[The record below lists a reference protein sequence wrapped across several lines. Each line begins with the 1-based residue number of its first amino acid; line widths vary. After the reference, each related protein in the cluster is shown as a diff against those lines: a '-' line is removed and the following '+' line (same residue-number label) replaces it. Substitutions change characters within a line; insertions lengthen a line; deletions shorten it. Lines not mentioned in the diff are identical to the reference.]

1 MSGAPEP
8 AGRRPGRAR
17 AAGLALAGLVGLSLL
32 LGLSCGSAGCEAG
45 ALPQALGWAGE
56 GPEAALTQ
64 AIVERLRLPRVL
76 AGFAVGGLLALAGA
90 LMQLLLRNPLAD
102 PYVLGV
108 SGGASLGAVLAL
120 GYGLGGLALGVSAW
134 GGAALSLLLLLLIG
148 RQGLRGL
155 GLGEAAEAPSRL
167 LLSGVLLAAGWQ
179 ALITLSLALAPEAR
193 LRGMLFWLIG
203 ELSGAEPWAPALA
216 VLALAT
222 AAATALGA
230 PLKVML
236 LGDARAQSLGVP
248 VRKLRLAL
256 CLLGAACTAVA
267 VTTAG
272 ALGFVGLLVPHGLR
286 LLLGADP
293 RRLLP
298 ACALAGGSVVVLADT
313 LARSLLAPAQL
324 PVGAL
329 LSLLGVPLF
338 LLLLMRGEG
347 RPSGAAPA
355 DEPAPPA
362 AEAVDP
368 GSAGKEY
375 LAHGTF
381 EAVEA
386 GESFESA
393 EAVEAVEVVDAAA
406 TPRLQARALDLGHPG
421 RPLLR
426 GLDLSLRP
434 GERWALLGPNGAG
447 KTTLLQALAGLR
459 PPQAGQLEL
468 AGRPLADWPLREA
481 ACLRGL
487 LPQQPLVP
495 AGLRVDEAVLLG
507 RHPHRDA
514 AVRDTP
520 ADWAATAAALQ
531 RLGLAALAGR
541 RLDELS
547 GGERQRVAL
556 AGLLAQDPLLW
567 LLDEPLAALDLPQ
580 QQRLLDLLR
589 ERADAG
595 RSLMASFHDPSQAA
609 RWASHALL
617 LAPDGRWQ
625 AGPAEEVLRAETL
638 SALYGHPLRLLA
650 TPQGPVFVPA

>member
-1 MSGAPEP
+1 MSASSGAPEP
-8 AGRRPGRAR
+8 ARRRSGRVQ
-17 AAGLALAGLVGLSLL
+17 AAGLALAGLVGLVGLSLL

-45 ALPQALGWAGE
+45 ALPQALGWTGG
-56 GPEAALTQ
+56 GPEAALSQ

-120 GYGLGGLALGVSAW
+120 GYGLGGWALGVSAW
-134 GGAALSLLLLLLIG
+134 GGAALSLLLLLLLG

-167 LLSGVLLAAGWQ
+167 LLAGVLLAAGWQ

-216 VLALAT
+216 VLAGAT

-248 VRKLRLAL
+248 VRRLRLAL

-347 RPSGAAPA
+347 RPSGEAPA
-355 DEPAPPA
+355 GEPALPA
-362 AEAVDP
+362 VETAAS
-368 GSAGKEY
+368 GSAGREH
-375 LAHGTF
+375 LAHGAF
-381 EAVEA
+381 DAVEA
-386 GESFESA
+386 LESA
-393 EAVEAVEVVDAAA
+393 ESVDAAPS
-406 TPRLQARALDLGHPG
+406 PRLLARALDLGHPG

-426 GLDLSLRP
+426 GLDLALHP

-459 PPQAGQLEL
+459 PPQAGRIDL

-638 SALYGHPLRLLA
+638 SALYGHPLHALA

>member
-8 AGRRPGRAR
+8 ARRRSGRVQ

-32 LGLSCGSAGCEAG
+32 LGLSCGSAGCEAD
-45 ALPQALGWAGE
+45 ALPQALGWVGE

-248 VRKLRLAL
+248 VLRLRLAL

-347 RPSGAAPA
+347 RPSGEAPA
-355 DEPAPPA
+355 GEPALPA
-362 AEAVDP
+362 VEAVDP
-368 GSAGKEY
+368 GPAGRGH
-375 LAHGTF
+375 LAH
-381 EAVEA
+381 
-386 GESFESA
+386 SA
-393 EAVEAVEVVDAAA
+393 FEAVEVVEAAESVDAAPS
-406 TPRLQARALDLGHPG
+406 PRLLARALDLGHPG

-426 GLDLSLRP
+426 GLDLALHP

-459 PPQAGQLEL
+459 PPQAGRLEL

-638 SALYGHPLRLLA
+638 SALYGHPLHLLA